1 MLQKL
6 SIKTFEKKKKVLR
19 LLTTQ
24 INSHPQ
30 QLAVNLQQPSSFTQ
44 AWNRL
49 WTKYMAQSTN
59 TSKVKHVNY
68 TKQKIANIEKIKI
81 KIKKRLA

>member
-30 QLAVNLQQPSSFTQ
+30 QLAVNLQQPSSFT
-44 AWNRL
+44 
-49 WTKYMAQSTN
+49 
-59 TSKVKHVNY
+59 
-68 TKQKIANIEKIKI
+68 
-81 KIKKRLA
+81 